1 MAKQPSVHVE
11 RRDDGWAV
19 IREGTQRATS
29 VYPTQAEA
37 AKEGRHIA
45 RRDRTEFF
53 LHAQDGK
60 IREHS
65 SYGEGTPSETA
76 DAAGQ
81 SQKTADAGTKGA
93 RVARR
98 APEAAGHATQGGE
111 EDAGR
116 EEDRAGRVVGV
127 ARSDETSSDK
137 TDGTEEGGPVAK
149 QRDDYPLA
157 SLEER
162 YAGYEVYD
170 VNGER
175 IGKIGYLFVNENHEL
190 EYVGVKMGSLGTRST
205 LIPMDVV
212 RTDDRRRRMEV
223 SRSMRMVKEGPSFVE
238 DQHITPELE
247 ELVRGHY
254 ELRTL
259 RSSGRARGK
268 TGTDRVGGADPFGE
282 LKNTSEEYS
291 IYDSHYERIGRVD
304 DVVLGDDDRV
314 SYIGVKTGLFG
325 TNSTLIPVEI
335 VRVNDKR
342 RLIEISETK
351 ETISHAPHFGQDED
365 VTPDLED
372 RVRSYFGL
380 EPLLPSHEPEVSYP
394 SVASGGT
401 PFGPDE
407 RVDLEPGERARAQ
420 EEQRLRAPERL
431 EENVPQGSAPEAAG
445 GEEPV
450 SRRAPAGTQ
459 SPWERTTSESGV
471 TVHRRRR

>member
-1 MAKQPSVHVE
+1 MAKQSSVHGE

-19 IREGTQRATS
+19 IREGNQRATS

-45 RRDRTEFF
+45 RREGTEFF
-53 LHAQDGK
+53 LHAQDGR

-65 SYGEGTPSETA
+65 SYGEGTPSEKA
-76 DAAGQ
+76 DAASQ
-81 SQKTADAGTKGA
+81 SQETADAGTKGA
-93 RVARR
+93 IVARR
-98 APEAAGHATQGGE
+98 AHEAAGHATQGMQ
-111 EDAGR
+111 EDASQ
-116 EEDRAGRVVGV
+116 EEGRAGRVVGV
-127 ARSDETSSDK
+127 AQSDDTSSDK
-137 TDGTEEGGPVAK
+137 TDSTEARGPAAK

-157 SLEER
+157 TLEER

-190 EYVGVKMGSLGTRST
+190 KYVGVKLASLGTRST

-212 RTDDRRRRMEV
+212 WIDDRRRRMEV
-223 SRSMRMVKEGPSFVE
+223 SRSMRMVKEGPTFVE
-238 DQHITPELE
+238 DQDITPEVE
-247 ELVRGHY
+247 EQVRGHY
-254 ELRTL
+254 ELGGL
-259 RSSGRARGK
+259 RSLGREE
-268 TGTDRVGGADPFGE
+268 TGMDRVGGADPFGE
-282 LKNTSEEYS
+282 LKSSSEEYS

-304 DVVLGDDDRV
+304 DVVLDDDDRV
-314 SYIGVKTGLFG
+314 SYIGVKMGLFG

-365 VTPDLED
+365 VTSELED
-372 RVRSYFGL
+372 RVRNYFGL
-380 EPLLPSHEPEVSYP
+380 EPLLPSQEPEVFYP
-394 SVASGGT
+394 SVASAGT
-401 PFGPDE
+401 PFDPDE

-420 EEQRLRAPERL
+420 AEQRLREPERL
-431 EENVPQGSAPEAAG
+431 GEDVSQESAPEEAG

-450 SRRAPAGTQ
+450 SRRAPAGPRP
-459 SPWERTTSESGV
+459 PWERTTTESGI